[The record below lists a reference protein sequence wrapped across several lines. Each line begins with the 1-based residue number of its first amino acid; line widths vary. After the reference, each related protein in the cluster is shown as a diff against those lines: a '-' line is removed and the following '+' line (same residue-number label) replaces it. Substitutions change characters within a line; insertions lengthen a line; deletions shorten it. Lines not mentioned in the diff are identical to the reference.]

1 MQHSSLRKPHS
12 QPEINSSAIPG
23 SHDIR
28 ATLWSVNCWANYA
41 ACLKILA
48 AACGVV

>member
-28 ATLWSVNCWANYA
+28 ATLWS